1 MTIFWPLGN
10 TDNTLISLII
20 IWWNMKFQLEIKLLK
35 STSADLNMII
45 ESWKYTLLFLARSNF

>member
-35 STSADLNMII
+35 STSADLKMII
-45 ESWKYTLLFLARSNF
+45 ESWKYTFVFGQK